1 MKCENTKFKYGDEK
15 MGLLTNLFKRKSLP
29 EEKVDSSLKMLDML
43 KAKRG
48 DDIGK
53 YLDMMY
59 DPRKIPP
66 PSAPP
71 TIEDLDEPEPD
82 QSVYSPPLE
91 TMTYQREYDGQE
103 CADLADSEDPIESS
117 INQFFDV
124 FAGQANLYNETV
136 NSLELVI
143 GIQRPL
149 HSHEFFPADSK
160 EPVLTACLHT
170 AHWGLFFFGYGN
182 TIDLYLLPYKEGE
195 ALSFNE
201 VHNDACKPHLT
212 FTMSEDSNGRQ
223 WLVDG
228 KALRREGLPDLA
240 SELLGDL
247 VHAAE
252 STKGDN

>member
-1 MKCENTKFKYGDEK
+1 

-82 QSVYSPPLE
+82 QSSVYSPPLE

-182 TIDLYLLPYKEGE
+182 TIDLYLLPYEEGE
-195 ALSFNE
+195 TPSFNE

-223 WLVDG
+223 WFVDG

-252 STKGDN
+252 STKGGN